1 MKTTE
6 KIIIY
11 QIFTRLFGNTNGRCI
26 QNGPIGQNGCGKM
39 DDITKQV
46 LHEIKNLGATHV
58 WYTGLL
64 AHATQTDYS
73 SYGIPRN
80 HPSIVK
86 GKALTITA

>member
-46 LHEIKNLGATHV
+46 LHEIKNLGATTYGTPDSWRTPHKQ
-58 WYTGLL
+58 TT
-64 AHATQTDYS
+64 AATESQETTL
-73 SYGIPRN
+73 R
-80 HPSIVK
+80 
-86 GKALTITA
+86 L